1 MFESGFIRKSLGK
14 AAVVSALALA
24 AFTPAASQ
32 AAPGAAAAPQ
42 GGHENIYGRVSA
54 VHGNT
59 VDIQDSR
66 GFVSHVRYGSSAVFA
81 PGYQLRTGSYV
92 RVYGYNGGPYFS
104 ASFIAPFAAVGFG
117 YGPAYAYAPY
127 YGCGP
132 YYYGCSA
139 YYGPAITFGAFWGGY
154 YGYRGYY
161 GYGWRGGYPYY
172 GGWRGGY
179 YGGGWHGGYGGGWH
193 GGYGGGGWHGGGYGG
208 GGWHGGGYGGGGWH
222 GGGYGGGGNGG
233 GVGTHPG
240 FGGGGARGGGG
251 GGRR

>member
-81 PGYQLRTGSYV
+81 PGDQLRTGSYV
-92 RVYGYNGGPYFS
+92 RVYGYNGGPFFS

-161 GYGWRGGYPYY
+161 GYGWRGGY
-172 GGWRGGY
+172 
-179 YGGGWHGGYGGGWH
+179 
-193 GGYGGGGWHGGGYGG
+193 GWHGGGGDG
-208 GGWHGGGYGGGGWH
+208 WRGGWGWHAGYGWRPGWGYGGIYVGIPPVAYAAPYWH
-222 GGGYGGGGNGG
+222 FIPGYYTPNGIWIPPHWG
-233 GVGTHPG
+233 Y
-240 FGGGGARGGGG
+240 
-251 GGRR
+251 